1 MSTERLKIRQQMR
14 QRRRMLTLQQ
24 QKLAAEHLYKV
35 LSTHHLFLRSDRI
48 ALYLPNDGEIDPSL
62 LMERAWQMKKEIYLP
77 VLHPRKTN
85 HLWFLQYSEGDKLV
99 NNKFGIPEPVF
110 HPDKII
116 RPWLLNLVLFP
127 LVAFDTHGGRL
138 GMGGGFYDRTFA
150 FSHRNHGSHGPRM
163 IGLAHECQKT
173 DHHLPLEMWDVKLH
187 AIASDKHLYWSH
199 RQGN

>member
-14 QRRRMLTLQQ
+14 QRRRMLSLQQ
-24 QKLAAEHLYKV
+24 QKQAAEHLYKV
-35 LSTHHLFLRSDRI
+35 LATHHLFSHSDRI
-48 ALYLPNDGEIDPSL
+48 AMYLPNDGEIDPYL
-62 LMERAWQMKKEIYLP
+62 LMERAWQMNKQVYLP

-85 HLWFLQYSEGDKLV
+85 HLWFLRYDEGDKLV

-110 HPDKII
+110 HPAKLI

-138 GMGGGFYDRTFA
+138 GMGGGFYDRTFS
-150 FSHRNHGSHGPRM
+150 FSRGRGSHGPRM

-173 DHHLPLEMWDVKLH
+173 DHHLPLEMWDVRLH
-187 AIASDKHLYWSH
+187 AIASDKRIYWSH
-199 RQGN
+199 QHNG